1 LTPDLYIVKL
11 LVISVDFH
19 GHTASPGSLVSF
31 FSQVGAVDSS
41 YDAHDDLEVPG
52 DAASRVTSH
61 GGAAAFT
68 SQRLQGSGGTAQ

>member
-1 LTPDLYIVKL
+1 VKL

-41 YDAHDDLEVPG
+41 YDAHDDVEVP
-52 DAASRVTSH
+52 DASH

>member
-1 LTPDLYIVKL
+1 MTPDLYIVKL

-41 YDAHDDLEVPG
+41 YDAHDDVEVP
-52 DAASRVTSH
+52 DAASERKSH

>member
-1 LTPDLYIVKL
+1 LYIVKL

-19 GHTASPGSLVSF
+19 GHTASPGSLASF

-41 YDAHDDLEVPG
+41 YDAHDDLDVP
-52 DAASRVTSH
+52 DAASRGTSV

>member
-1 LTPDLYIVKL
+1 LYIVKL

-41 YDAHDDLEVPG
+41 YDAHDDAEVP
-52 DAASRVTSH
+52 DAASH

-68 SQRLQGSGGTAQ
+68 SQRLQGSGGTA